1 MSDASAFVLP
11 PFPPLVF
18 GSTALL
24 ASVLA
29 LVLPETYGKQLP
41 YTIEE
46 AEKLELVT
54 FKSDKRNASSQ

>member
-1 MSDASAFVLP
+1 MLGKHHHPHLP
-11 PFPPLVF
+11 PIVF

-29 LVLPETYGKQLP
+29 LLLPETYNTQLP

-46 AEKLELVT
+46 AETLELAV
-54 FKSDKRNASSQ
+54 FKKRSQRPGSE